1 MLKERRFNMNRKAG
15 DKMTD
20 NEAKLI
26 NDIVAKVSFITEKDI
41 EESSMEMLDDI
52 LLIGTKIHDERQ
64 VN

>member
-1 MLKERRFNMNRKAG
+1 MNRKAG